1 MDPATA
7 QPIAIV
13 VPFHYAG
20 AGIALFAA
28 AIGLIGFRQQLYRT
42 FVAVCLCL
50 AVIQWSLAQ
59 YYQSTT
65 LVEAGNMIR
74 WQSFAY
80 TIMAP
85 LLFLFIA
92 AYTHQKRVL
101 PWFLAMSLAC
111 ALLSIAN
118 FASPF
123 GLRFASAEFAPP
135 VILPWGESVLQ
146 LRGEL
151 NPWSFP
157 ARALLLAIFCWAF
170 WRVVMQYR
178 RGERMLAV
186 LLGTYLVIQIATAI
200 YGNLIDAGI
209 IRSVYIVGLGFLLL
223 TFVMGVSLV
232 VELQERTEKLRQSVA
247 ELDSS
252 NQQLREAEARI
263 HKLAY
268 FDSVTS
274 LPNRFPGLQHTG
286 RVYAEALA
294 SGKHGALMLFDLDHF
309 RVINDSL
316 GHQFGDKVLA
326 EVGLRLAATLKD
338 RAALFHLSGDGFIVV
353 FEGQGAD
360 LEAVRKLAAALADDI
375 LGGLRPPMQI
385 GEHRLHVG
393 ASIGISLFPQEGASP
408 HDIFRQAEIA
418 MYRAKDQ
425 GRNIVRVFQPEMRRA
440 VEQRL
445 ELDRRLRGALD
456 NREFLLV
463 FQPQVDDAGNM
474 TGTETLLRWH
484 NKDLGP
490 VPPVLFI
497 PVAEETGLIRRIG
510 TWVLN
515 EACARIHD
523 WNAQGVAFGSYLAV
537 NVSPWQLADP
547 GFVDEVRDI
556 LAAHKVD
563 PQQLML
569 EVTESSLL
577 FDLEACVVK
586 LSELR
591 KLGVGVALDDFGTG
605 YSSLSHLQELPLDV
619 LKIDKSFVYRLRG
632 GNHPALVS
640 GIIAIGN
647 LMGMKVVAEGVETVE
662 QRDSL
667 LQMGCSRYQGYL
679 ISRPLEEDAFVDWV
693 KSHGVDAVRVAS
705 A

>member
-1 MDPATA
+1 MDPTA
-7 QPIAIV
+7 AHPIAIV
-13 VPFHYAG
+13 VPFHWAG
-20 AGIALFAA
+20 AGISLFAA
-28 AIGLIGFRQQLYRT
+28 AVGLIGFRQQLYRT
-42 FVAVCLCL
+42 FVAVCICL
-50 AVIQWSLAQ
+50 GMIQWSLAL

-80 TIMAP
+80 TLMAP

-101 PWFLAMSLAC
+101 PWFLAMVVAC

-118 FASPF
+118 FSSPF
-123 GLRFASAEFAPP
+123 GLRFSSAEFAPP
-135 VILPWGESVLQ
+135 VTLPWGESVLL

-151 NPWSFP
+151 NPWSYP
-157 ARALLLAIFCWAF
+157 ARALLFAIFCWAF
-170 WRVVMQYR
+170 WRAVMQYR
-178 RGERMLAV
+178 SGERMLAV
-186 LLGTYLVIQIATAI
+186 LLGTYLVIQISTAI
-200 YGNLIDAGI
+200 YGNLIDAGV

-223 TFVMGVSLV
+223 TFVMGMSLV
-232 VELQERTEKLRQSVA
+232 VELRERTEKLGHSVI
-247 ELDSS
+247 ELDNS
-252 NQQLREAEARI
+252 NRQLREAEARI

-268 FDSVTS
+268 FDSVTG
-274 LPNRFPGLQHTG
+274 LPNRFPGLQHTS
-286 RVYAEALA
+286 RVYGEALA

-326 EVGLRLAATLKD
+326 EVGLRLAATLRD
-338 RAALFHLSGDGFIVV
+338 RASLFHLSGDGFIVV

-360 LEAVRKLAAALADDI
+360 RDAVRKLSAALADDI
-375 LGGLRPPMQI
+375 LRGMRPPMQI
-385 GEHRLHVG
+385 GEHSLHVG

-456 NREFLLV
+456 KREFSLV
-463 FQPQVDDAGNM
+463 FQSQVNDAGDM
-474 TGTETLLRWH
+474 TGTEALLRWH
-484 NKDLGP
+484 NMDLGP

-510 TWVLN
+510 EWVLN

-523 WNAQGVAFGSYLAV
+523 WNEKGIAFGAYLAV

-556 LAAHKVD
+556 MAAHAVN
-563 PQQLML
+563 PRQLML

-619 LKIDKSFVYRLRG
+619 LKIDKSFIYRLRG
-632 GNHPALVS
+632 GNRPALVS

-647 LMGMKVVAEGVETVE
+647 LMGMKVVAEGVETME

-667 LQMGCSRYQGYL
+667 LQMGCNHYQGYL
-679 ISRPLEEDAFVDWV
+679 FSKPLDESAFAAW
-693 KSHGVDAVRVAS
+693 S
-705 A
+705 AARQTG

>member
-1 MDPATA
+1 MDPTA
-7 QPIAIV
+7 AHPIAIV

-28 AIGLIGFRQQLYRT
+28 AVGMVGFRQQLYRT
-42 FVAVCLCL
+42 FVAVCLGL
-50 AVIQWSLAQ
+50 AMMQWTLAA

-65 LVEAGNMIR
+65 LAEAGTAVR

-80 TIMAP
+80 TLLAP
-85 LLFLFIA
+85 LLYLFIA
-92 AYTHQKRVL
+92 AYTKQRRVL
-101 PWFLAMSLAC
+101 PWFVVIC
-111 ALLSIAN
+111 VICTVLLTAN
-118 FASPF
+118 FTSPF
-123 GLRFASAEFAPP
+123 GLRFSDAEFAPP
-135 VILPWGESVLQ
+135 VQLPWGESVIMLQ
-146 LRGEL
+146 GQL
-151 NPWSFP
+151 NPWSYP
-157 ARALLLAIFCWAF
+157 ARVMLLAIFIWAG
-170 WRVVMQYR
+170 WRAVLQYKA
-178 RGERMLAV
+178 GERRLAL
-186 LLGTYLVIQIATAI
+186 LLGSYLVVQLATAI
-200 YGNLIDAGI
+200 YGNLIDVGA
-209 IRSVYIVGLGFLLL
+209 IRSVYVIGFGFLLL
-223 TFVMGVSLV
+223 TLVMGVSLA
-232 VELQERTEKLRQSVA
+232 VELNDRTNTLTQTVVDLDNSNRQLS
-247 ELDSS
+247 
-252 NQQLREAEARI
+252 EAKESI

-268 FDSVTS
+268 FDAVTG
-274 LPNRFPGLQHTG
+274 LPNRFPGLEHTG

-294 SGKHGALMLFDLDHF
+294 SGRHGALLLFDLDHF

-326 EVGLRLAATLKD
+326 EVGSRLAATVRD
-338 RAALFHLSGDGFIVV
+338 RAALFHVSGDGFIIV

-360 LEAVRKLAAALADDI
+360 SDAVRKLSGALADDI
-375 LGGLRPPMQI
+375 LGCLRPPMQI

-393 ASIGISLFPQEGASP
+393 ASIGISLFPQEGAAP
-408 HDIFRQAEIA
+408 YDIFRQAEIA

-456 NREFLLV
+456 NREFTLV
-463 FQPQVDDAGNM
+463 FQPQVDEAGNM
-474 TGTETLLRWH
+474 TGTEALLRWH
-484 NKDLGP
+484 NMELGL

-510 TWVLN
+510 EWVLN
-515 EACARIHD
+515 EACARVHD
-523 WNAQGVAFGSYLAV
+523 WNEHGIAFGAYLAV

-547 GFVDEVRDI
+547 GFVDEVRSI
-556 LAAHKVD
+556 LATHAVD
-563 PQQLML
+563 PRQLML

-591 KLGVGVALDDFGTG
+591 ALGVGVALDDFGTG

-632 GNHPALVS
+632 GSRPALVS

-647 LMGMKVVAEGVETVE
+647 LMGMKVVAEGVETSE

-679 ISRPLEEDAFVDWV
+679 ISRPLAEDAFLDWL
-693 KSHGVDAVRVAS
+693 SARQPVAS
-705 A
+705 SKAAD